1 MIDPVDPLHDSVEPL
16 HEDDLA
22 DPGVLDPA
30 LHARRARLPEAAVLC
45 FFPEVVA
52 AFVEAGARRLARLSS
67 ERESVV
73 WEIEVD
79 GRPLAIVHPGI
90 GAPLAAMT
98 LEELIAMGV
107 TQVVAVG
114 GAGVL
119 VPDLVMGHAVV
130 VGSALRDEGTS
141 AHYLRPGRVVD
152 ADPQGAEV
160 LRRTLD
166 AAGLPHVTGRTWTT
180 DAVYR
185 ETRARVA
192 RRREEGCVTVDMEAS
207 AFIAVARFRGIR
219 LAQLL
224 LAADSLAGPEWD
236 ARGWT
241 TARAARSG
249 LTSVAARAALAL

>member
-1 MIDPVDPLHDSVEPL
+1 MDPLHDSVEPL

>member
-1 MIDPVDPLHDSVEPL
+1 MCMIDPVDPLH
-16 HEDDLA
+16 EDDLA
-22 DPGVLDPA
+22 EPGVLDPS

-52 AFVEAGARRLARLSS
+52 GFVEAGARRLTRLSS

-79 GRPLAIVHPGI
+79 GRPVAVVHPGI

-98 LEELIAMGV
+98 LEELIAMGARR
-107 TQVVAVG
+107 VVAVG

-141 AHYLRPGRVVD
+141 AHYLLPGRVVD
-152 ADPQGAEV
+152 ADPYGVEV
-160 LRRTLD
+160 LQRTLD

-185 ETRARVA
+185 ETRARVE
-192 RRREEGCVTVDMEAS
+192 RRRAEGCVTVDMEAS
-207 AFIAVARFRGIR
+207 AFIAVARFRGVR
-219 LAQLL
+219 FAQVL

-241 TARAARSG
+241 TARSARAG
-249 LTSVAARAALAL
+249 LTSAAARAALDL

>member
-1 MIDPVDPLHDSVEPL
+1 MDLPEPPPLY
-16 HEDDLA
+16 EDDL
-22 DPGVLDPA
+22 DESGILDPA
-30 LHARRARLPEAAVLC
+30 RLARRARVPEAAVLC

-52 AFVEAGARRLARLSS
+52 GLADAGARRLTRLSS
-67 ERESVV
+67 ERETTV
-73 WEIEVD
+73 WETEID
-79 GRPLAIVHPGI
+79 GRPVAVAHPGI

-98 LEELIAMGV
+98 LEELIAMGARRI
-107 TQVVAVG
+107 VAVG

-141 AHYLRPGRVVD
+141 AHYLRPSRVVD
-152 ADPQGAEV
+152 ADPRGVAV
-160 LRRTLD
+160 LQRTLD

-185 ETRARVA
+185 ETPARAR
-192 RRREEGCVTVDMEAS
+192 RRREEGCLTVDMEAS
-207 AFIAVARFRGIR
+207 AFIAVARFRGVR
-219 LAQLL
+219 FAQVL

-241 TARAARSG
+241 TARAARAG
-249 LTSVAARAALAL
+249 LTSVASRAALAL

>member
-1 MIDPVDPLHDSVEPL
+1 MIDPVDPLH
-16 HEDDLA
+16 EDDLA
-22 DPGVLDPA
+22 EPGVLDPS

-52 AFVEAGARRLARLSS
+52 GFVEAGARRLARLSS

-79 GRPLAIVHPGI
+79 GRSVAVVHPGI

-98 LEELIAMGV
+98 LEELIAMGARR
-107 TQVVAVG
+107 VVAVG

-152 ADPQGAEV
+152 ADPHGVEV
-160 LRRTLD
+160 LQRTLD

-185 ETRARVA
+185 ETRARVE

-219 LAQLL
+219 FAQVL

-241 TARAARSG
+241 TARAARAG
-249 LTSVAARAALAL
+249 LTSVAARAASALAGS